1 VIYASFAI
9 VIVALIWLHI
19 SWLILLLGAQL
30 SFYVQNPQYLRP
42 GRSEIQLNASLRER
56 VALSVM
62 YLIVHDYRR
71 ADHRWNTN
79 SLAEHLDLPGA
90 GISPIV
96 TALERAKLLLLAEDE
111 TWLPARDPQTIEL
124 IEVIEAVRHDS
135 AGPRLA
141 RIRDIAPAV
150 SAARTAEEAMAK
162 SLKGKTVSDLVGKES
177 EKSRAEA

>member
-1 VIYASFAI
+1 
-9 VIVALIWLHI
+9 VALIWLHI

-79 SLAEHLDLPGA
+79 RLAEHLDLPGA

-96 TALERAKLLLLAEDE
+96 TALERAKLLLLADDE

-150 SAARTAEEAMAK
+150 AAARTAEEAMAK